1 MTQCELAYMT
11 WKEVE
16 AARDR
21 GAAVLVPIGTHEQNG
36 TLGPMSTDG
45 LLVFEITKRIAA
57 ETGAVVAP
65 LLSYGYSPR
74 HRNFPGTISLQPDTL
89 RMLIY
94 DVCEGYIK
102 SGFDHVL
109 LINSHQTNEPI
120 MEHAG
125 RQIREKY
132 GVIMG
137 YINPVV
143 LAEKS
148 TQDLYPKLGSAHG
161 HGDERVTSMLSY
173 CLPGAVR
180 MDAPPE
186 PQEWR
191 EFEGLPLAA
200 SHQVKVGQGVFGLY
214 IEVHDFSPSGGNGNP
229 AAVDVDKG
237 AEVVRRVV
245 SMAVEYVKAFLKLR
259 TSKRP

>member
-1 MTQCELAYMT
+1 MAQCELAYMT

-21 GAAVLVPIGTHEQNG
+21 GAEVLVPIGTHEQNG
-36 TLGPMSTDG
+36 TLGPMGTDG

-65 LLSYGYSPR
+65 LLSYGYSSR

-89 RMLIY
+89 RRLIY
-94 DVCEGYIK
+94 DICEALVK
-102 SGFDHVL
+102 DGFDHVL
-109 LINSHQTNEPI
+109 LVNSHQTNEPI

-245 SMAVEYVKAFLKLR
+245 GMAVEYVKAFLKLR